1 LIIDDNE
8 SIHRDFRAI
17 LGERSDTSELDQL
30 EASIFGAA
38 PAANAIDER
47 PTYELTFARQGEE
60 ALEKV
65 RQAKGN
71 SPYALAFV
79 DMRMPPGWDGVE
91 TLCRL
96 WKEQPSLQAVI
107 CSAYTD
113 HSWEEIT
120 KRLGQTDRLL
130 ILKKPFDPI
139 EVRQLAYALCEKWN
153 QHADVAKAARRLS
166 AQYAVTKNLMEAKS
180 LRKAGAKLIQV
191 ISEAFDWP
199 SGALWIADEETG
211 EMCRE
216 CGWGAVRGEP
226 GGGGERR
233 EGAGAAAGRET
244 FAGGPPLLRFPI
256 TAGGTPAGA
265 LEFDSGGADTPD
277 PGLLDLMADLCSKIG
292 HFIERE
298 RVEAALRRSEAKN
311 RALLDAIPD
320 TILRIGE
327 DGAMLDVKASRSRA
341 PCIEARF
348 AVGLNV
354 RDALPSEV
362 AGRIMLCVERAQ
374 KEGTAEGF
382 DYHQADRS
390 SEIEVRVVGAGDGE
404 AIVILRDITE
414 KKRTEKAAQEQ
425 VARDEMLRAQ
435 ADALSALSAP
445 LIPITDDVVV
455 MPLIGEM
462 DAARMRKVQEALIE
476 GIAAR
481 RARVAILDI
490 TGVPSLDAQ
499 GTDEIVRIARA
510 ARLLGSRIILTGIRP
525 EVAQALVSLGQDL
538 SGVATKHSL
547 QSGIAYALKRGEV

>member
-1 LIIDDNE
+1 
-8 SIHRDFRAI
+8 
-17 LGERSDTSELDQL
+17 
-30 EASIFGAA
+30 
-38 PAANAIDER
+38 
-47 PTYELTFARQGEE
+47 
-60 ALEKV
+60 
-65 RQAKGN
+65 
-71 SPYALAFV
+71 
-79 DMRMPPGWDGVE
+79 
-91 TLCRL
+91 
-96 WKEQPSLQAVI
+96 
-107 CSAYTD
+107 
-113 HSWEEIT
+113 
-120 KRLGQTDRLL
+120 
-130 ILKKPFDPI
+130 
-139 EVRQLAYALCEKWN
+139 
-153 QHADVAKAARRLS
+153 
-166 AQYAVTKNLMEAKS
+166 
-180 LRKAGAKLIQV
+180 
-191 ISEAFDWP
+191 
-199 SGALWIADEETG
+199 
-211 EMCRE
+211 
-216 CGWGAVRGEP
+216 
-226 GGGGERR
+226 
-233 EGAGAAAGRET
+233 
-244 FAGGPPLLRFPI
+244 
-256 TAGGTPAGA
+256 
-265 LEFDSGGADTPD
+265 
-277 PGLLDLMADLCSKIG
+277 
-292 HFIERE
+292 
-298 RVEAALRRSEAKN
+298 
-311 RALLDAIPD
+311 
-320 TILRIGE
+320 
-327 DGAMLDVKASRSRA
+327 
-341 PCIEARF
+341 
-348 AVGLNV
+348 VGLNV
-354 RDALPSEV
+354 RDALPSEI